1 MHSQPDDPARGLAPQ
16 WIDRY
21 TDTQGA
27 MMRRAEVLRILGEH
41 RHEFTSFG
49 VISVKLFGS
58 VARDEASEFSDIDVL
73 AEFERPLTFRR
84 YMDFRFFLEDLLGI
98 KVDLVTE
105 RGLRDRVRP
114 QVERDA
120 IRVA

>member
-1 MHSQPDDPARGLAPQ
+1 
-16 WIDRY
+16 
-21 TDTQGA
+21 
-27 MMRRAEVLRILGEH
+27 MRRDEVIRRLEQCAAEFER
-41 RHEFTSFG
+41 FG
-49 VISVKLFGS
+49 VVSVRLFGS
-58 VARDEASEFSDIDVL
+58 TARDEADDGSD
-73 AEFERPLTFRR
+73 
-84 YMDFRFFLEDLLGI
+84 LEEQLET

>member
-1 MHSQPDDPARGLAPQ
+1 
-16 WIDRY
+16 
-21 TDTQGA
+21 
-27 MMRRAEVLRILGEH
+27 MRRDEVIRRLEQCAAEFER
-41 RHEFTSFG
+41 FG
-49 VISVKLFGS
+49 VVSVRLFGS
-58 VARDEASEFSDIDVL
+58 TARDEADDGSDVDII
-73 AEFERPLTFRR
+73 AEFKRPLTFRR
-84 YMDFRFFLEDLLGI
+84 FMGFRLFLEEQLET

>member
-1 MHSQPDDPARGLAPQ
+1 MRRDEILRTLKAHSQ
-16 WIDRY
+16 
-21 TDTQGA
+21 
-27 MMRRAEVLRILGEH
+27 
-41 RHEFTSFG
+41 EFKRFG
-49 VISVKLFGS
+49 VISVSVFGS
-58 VARDEASEFSDIDVL
+58 VARDEASDGSDVDVL

-84 YMDFRFFLEDLLGI
+84 FMDFRFFLEDLLGT

-114 QVERDA
+114 QVARDA